1 MPGGNK
7 KVLKAAGLFKYA
19 WPFCYH
25 QALKG
30 WNAILGVSNIKNLR
44 NFTLRD
50 LPFMCCGWNVHRST
64 VPRNLP
70 CPKRILVKT
79 LCNILKQWSIQFHK
93 DLLFLLIQI
102 WKHKALEQINL
113 FTQNLVTYLR
123 NQSLSSIYWSISPNN
138 KEN

>member
-7 KVLKAAGLFKYA
+7 KVLKAAGLFKYV

-30 WNAILGVSNIKNLR
+30 WNAILGVSSIKNLR

-93 DLLFLLIQI
+93 DLFIISFDTNLETSSFRADKSLYPKFGDILEKSVPLFNLLKYIT
-102 WKHKALEQINL
+102 K
-113 FTQNLVTYLR
+113 
-123 NQSLSSIYWSISPNN
+123 
-138 KEN
+138 

>member
-7 KVLKAAGLFKYA
+7 KVLKAAGLFKYV

-30 WNAILGVSNIKNLR
+30 WNAILGVSSIKNLR

-93 DLLFLLIQI
+93 DLFIISFDKNLETSSFRADKSLYPKFGDILEKSVPLFNLLKYIT
-102 WKHKALEQINL
+102 K
-113 FTQNLVTYLR
+113 
-123 NQSLSSIYWSISPNN
+123 
-138 KEN
+138 